1 MPLLPL
7 ATPAGRKEHHLV
19 GHGDEENSNTT
30 LIEKAPVHNVLR
42 SELPPKELT
51 GEQPGPPPNVVRE
64 RQRKGN
70 HQATSLRRPNVA
82 IPSLFF
88 LRIENS
94 INQAA
99 ILQSFW
105 QSAIT

>member
-51 GEQPGPPPNVVRE
+51 
-64 RQRKGN
+64 
-70 HQATSLRRPNVA
+70 
-82 IPSLFF
+82 
-88 LRIENS
+88 ENS
-94 INQAA
+94 
-99 ILQSFW
+99 LDHHLTSCV
-105 QSAIT
+105 SARGKGTTGRRV